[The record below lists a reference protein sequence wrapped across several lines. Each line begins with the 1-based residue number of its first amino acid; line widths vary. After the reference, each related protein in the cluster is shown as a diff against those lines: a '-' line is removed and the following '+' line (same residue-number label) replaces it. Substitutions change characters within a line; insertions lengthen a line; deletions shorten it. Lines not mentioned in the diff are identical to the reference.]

1 MGMKDLTTLRE
12 AVLKLRRER
21 YPDLPERLVLQ
32 ILDIEVANVEDR
44 ARAREGVQAAV
55 ADHLDSS
62 RPS

>member
-1 MGMKDLTTLRE
+1 MKDLTTLRE
-12 AVLKLRRER
+12 AVLNLRRER

-44 ARAREGVQAAV
+44 ARAREGVQAVV

-62 RPS
+62 RSS